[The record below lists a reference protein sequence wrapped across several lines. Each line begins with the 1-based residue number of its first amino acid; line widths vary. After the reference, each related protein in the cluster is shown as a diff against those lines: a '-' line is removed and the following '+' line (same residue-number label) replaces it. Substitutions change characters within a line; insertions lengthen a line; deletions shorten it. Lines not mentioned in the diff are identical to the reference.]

1 MTQAAVSEDIRTLL
15 NDNALGVEGT
25 DLFSFECGTD
35 NEGEE
40 IDSQTLIIDTEPFT
54 SDLKDQ
60 YEQPTFA
67 ILVRG
72 VIDGDSKTVYDKIRA
87 IIEFLI
93 VQPTQT
99 INTVDYLEFEPIAG
113 VAPLGKDKNS
123 RFVYSMNFYTFR
135 NPI

>member
-15 NDNALGVEGT
+15 NDNGFGVEGT
-25 DLFSFECGTD
+25 DLFSFEWGTND
-35 NEGEE
+35 EGEE
-40 IDSQTLIIDTEPFT
+40 IDSQTLIVDTEPLT

-72 VIDGDSKTVYDKIRA
+72 VIDGDSKTVYDKARA
-87 IIEFLI
+87 IFEFLI

-99 INTVDYLEFEPIAG
+99 INTVDYLEFEPIG
-113 VAPLGKDKNS
+113 GTTPLGKDKNS

-135 NPI
+135 NPT